1 MITTGYP
8 QSSPIRGITPLPKH
22 LTIVNSTYAPLEKHL
37 MMKIGL
43 FYGSEMGHTKR
54 VAGLIGKEFGNEITI
69 EDIGYTSSR
78 QMQKYD
84 ILIFGVPTWDDGK
97 LDWNWEWFLPYL
109 NKIDFTGKKVAL
121 FGLGDQERYDEVFLG
136 AMATI
141 YKKLKAKG
149 AKVVGEWPVEGYT
162 KTKSSA
168 IRKNRFVGLAIDED
182 NQADLTKDRV
192 KQWVAQLKREFRE
205 RN

>member
-1 MITTGYP
+1 MT
-8 QSSPIRGITPLPKH
+8 
-22 LTIVNSTYAPLEKHL
+22 
-37 MMKIGL
+37 KIGL

-54 VAGLIGKEFGNEITI
+54 VAGLISKEFGNEITI
-69 EDIGYTSSR
+69 EDIGYASSR

-109 NKIDFTGKKVAL
+109 HKIDFTGKKVAL

-149 AKVVGEWPVEGYT
+149 AKIVGEWPVEGYAN
-162 KTKSSA
+162 TKSSA
-168 IRKNRFVGLAIDED
+168 IRNNKFVGLAIDED

-192 KQWVAQLKREFRE
+192 KQWVAQLKQEFRE
-205 RN
+205 KN